1 MQSRIKSIVFSK
13 KFELL
18 ISIVILINCALIGV
32 ETYFTS
38 QLISK
43 IQTACLAIFVIEIS
57 MRFLAREST
66 ISFFKDPWN
75 NFDSLIVFVSL
86 IPESILNG
94 SGYIT
99 TLRVLRVFRILRLIR
114 TSSEFKLIILVLFKS
129 FRSLWYN
136 GLFFMIFFYLFAI
149 IGVTIFK
156 IPNNIENEEMLKKYE
171 LFINESPNAPV
182 NSPDPYGTLHESM
195 FTLFRILTG
204 EDWTDVRYNLIAAS
218 DIGLIDISKPII
230 TFYHVLWFCVSAF
243 LLLNLLVGAILNNYS
258 VVREEMES
266 KNKEM
271 QSTNKE
277 SI

>member
-1 MQSRIKSIVFSK
+1 MIAVKPKIKKLVLSK
-13 KFELL
+13 KFELF
-18 ISIVILINCALIGV
+18 ISSIILINCILIGV
-32 ETYFTS
+32 ETYFSTP
-38 QLISK
+38 LISK
-43 IQTACLAIFVIEIS
+43 IQNICLIIFVVEIS
-57 MRFLAREST
+57 MRFLARDST
-66 ISFFKDPWN
+66 TSFFKDPWN
-75 NFDSLIVFVSL
+75 NFDSLIVAISL

-99 TLRVLRVFRILRLIR
+99 ALRVLRVFRILRLIR
-114 TSSEFKLIILVLFKS
+114 TSPEFKLIINVLFKS

-156 IPNNIENEEMLKKYE
+156 IPNNIENDEMLKKYE

-195 FTLFRILTG
+195 FTLFRILPG

-258 VVREEMES
+258 VVREEMDNQS
-266 KNKEM
+266 KKE
-271 QSTNKE
+271 
-277 SI
+277 